1 MVFVTGLATAGMPK
15 CVMQSGSLLLRVLLL
30 AILLATAPLPTAALA
45 EWQKVWAAPP
55 SNVNSS
61 APAPPNRQS
70 QGMTIWKDTMLVQG
84 GLGLNRGG
92 LGDLWSF
99 DLTTHVW
106 RNVSQQ
112 RSPTDPLYYRS
123 AQSFFSRAEQGE
135 AGAKAT
141 LGLYMWGGR
150 EMPGEDATQGSTQGT
165 NKLLKFVLEDGKDDW
180 TEGGHWITVPTSS
193 AETEDPASGGP
204 AGRSDHSGLLYKNAT
219 TGKEYFVVY
228 GGRKIDA
235 KGKEVAVGAAAGNSM
250 AREVFGD
257 TWSLDMSTKEWTL
270 LHAGGEG
277 AAPPSRFLHAAS
289 ILNDTTMVVFGG
301 LTFYGSSLFAL
312 DDVWLFDLRQRTWQ
326 PQKMEVNLLRSAL
339 PMLQGPLT
347 VSAPARA
354 PIDDPA
360 AAGSGAAAT
369 ATASSVVV
377 PAMYAFAGYV
387 IYTSAGLAV
396 VYNDLL
402 VWDPAKN
409 YWQKLANKRGK
420 TAPAPRFDH
429 RGLVWRG
436 STLVFYGGSYQD
448 VNDVGDIWMI
458 DTSLMEESQLVKAPP
473 EGLNALFAGRMM
485 FILSSL
491 VLMCLCSAFLSLRM
505 RRQMLQRARAAG
517 GEGGVQGG
525 LGGARGSQER
535 ARATEEALRLLPVRP
550 YCRSSSEDEAGM
562 AEGGGQGDGEGV
574 GGTGV
579 SALGGQGRA
588 AGGAG
593 AVLTVDNKDMCAI
606 CLMDYVEE
614 EMLRELPCGHRFH
627 VGCVDQWFRSSGS
640 LSCPMCK
647 ARVVA
652 TSPSLLPSSS
662 TSTTASDMASPYV
675 PSTGVAAHALSSLL
689 SSLNPFRGQRMQRLA
704 SSSSSSTMSAD
715 AGARHSNAH
724 HSTPGS
730 ISPVLPASAS
740 RVGASP
746 GPNGVAAGT
755 TREGEGGT
763 YQPPDDLIPYHDMSL
778 VEMQQPV
785 ATTPSAHTPAPVFS
799 SLSSSSPRRRNDLPP
814 RPPMSQPPAAAA
826 TVGTRNV
833 EEGREDERVVSPR
846 GASLV

>member
-1 MVFVTGLATAGMPK
+1 
-15 CVMQSGSLLLRVLLL
+15 
-30 AILLATAPLPTAALA
+30 
-45 EWQKVWAAPP
+45 
-55 SNVNSS
+55 
-61 APAPPNRQS
+61 
-70 QGMTIWKDTMLVQG
+70 
-84 GLGLNRGG
+84 
-92 LGDLWSF
+92 
-99 DLTTHVW
+99 
-106 RNVSQQ
+106 
-112 RSPTDPLYYRS
+112 
-123 AQSFFSRAEQGE
+123 
-135 AGAKAT
+135 
-141 LGLYMWGGR
+141 
-150 EMPGEDATQGSTQGT
+150 MPGEDATQGSTQGT

-517 GEGGVQGG
+517 G
-525 LGGARGSQER
+525 
-535 ARATEEALRLLPVRP
+535 
-550 YCRSSSEDEAGM
+550 
-562 AEGGGQGDGEGV
+562 
-574 GGTGV
+574 
-579 SALGGQGRA
+579 
-588 AGGAG
+588 AG